1 MHTMPTTT
9 SAAQPAKT
17 AGGKTDQ
24 KVTSPVK
31 AAASTPKNMWPEKF
45 DKFKKVRLRLLEP
58 NTIQYD
64 PSYPELI
71 LDTTKKRG
79 KLMPLTPFFASRIGT
94 KVELAD

>member
-1 MHTMPTTT
+1 MPTTT
-9 SAAQPAKT
+9 NAVQPAKT
-17 AGGKTDQ
+17 VGGKTDPKATQ
-24 KVTSPVK
+24 PAK
-31 AAASTPKNMWPEKF
+31 AAASTQKDTWPKKF

-64 PSYPELI
+64 PGYPELI
-71 LDTTKKRG
+71 LDTSSKKG